1 MILILPSDRRIH
13 FFCHHDYY
21 VNSKTGLRISHWS
34 FIYRRIYCIDYFS
47 LPLDRENQEN
57 PLDALEW
64 SYEKPYDFFRN
75 TDQFCCICLLNRS
88 VNVGLICLHKY
99 LEMQVFPKIAHHKSF
114 GMIYQPL
121 TMTKLEWCTI
131 VRKTIIRQGQVTVPA
146 CNMFS
151 NWNFLSSAL
160 KLILNASSFV
170 VSHNFWPLKR
180 QPPQLQDHLYI

>member
-1 MILILPSDRRIH
+1 MR
-13 FFCHHDYY
+13 
-21 VNSKTGLRISHWS
+21 
-34 FIYRRIYCIDYFS
+34 
-47 LPLDRENQEN
+47 N
-57 PLDALEW
+57 P
-64 SYEKPYDFFRN
+64 DFFRN

-131 VRKTIIRQGQVTVPA
+131 VRKTIIRQGQITVPA

-160 KLILNASSFV
+160 KLILNAYSLV
-170 VSHNFWPLKR
+170 VSHNFWQLKR
-180 QPPQLQDHLYI
+180 HPPQLQDHLYIYISIFKSNWIRLRLIKSFTFFKPDWIKVSLHKPDPAWSSLVKLGQAWWIEPDRLSLMDQAQ

>member
-1 MILILPSDRRIH
+1 MSIPKQG
-13 FFCHHDYY
+13 Y
-21 VNSKTGLRISHWS
+21 VYPIDHLL
-34 FIYRRIYCIDYFS
+34 YRRIYCIDYFS

-160 KLILNASSFV
+160 KLILNAYSLV
-170 VSHNFWPLKR
+170 VSHNFWQLKR
-180 QPPQLQDHLYI
+180 HPPQLQDHLYIYIQV

>member
-1 MILILPSDRRIH
+1 MSIPKQG
-13 FFCHHDYY
+13 Y
-21 VNSKTGLRISHWS
+21 VYPIDHLL
-34 FIYRRIYCIDYFS
+34 YRRIYCIDYFS

-57 PLDALEW
+57 PLIALEW

-75 TDQFCCICLLNRS
+75 TDQFCTQWCCICLLKRS
-88 VNVGLICLHKY
+88 IIVGLICLHKY

-160 KLILNASSFV
+160 KLILNAYSLVFTIQLFV
-170 VSHNFWPLKR
+170 SLIWSLYRAISRGVLHWPCVELAF
-180 QPPQLQDHLYI
+180 Q